1 MFRTGK
7 IVGEC
12 VILLEKLA
20 ILIPAQYIQL
30 MCAGGTNKGG
40 DKGEEQGFLA
50 IYPHLTIV
58 PGA

>member
-40 DKGEEQGFLA
+40 DKGEEQG
-50 IYPHLTIV
+50 V
-58 PGA
+58 